1 MFAGGTLV
9 SGVGMSLNADA
20 CLTGVY
26 LCIVFYAASK
36 VLIYILL
43 AEKVH
48 VVWSAGVP
56 IRRFQSRIW
65 IFCAVVMLGY
75 VVIFVLMLIGRVGYL
90 NPPDEN
96 GNQSCTI
103 GLEPMASI
111 PLLAYDAWLNC
122 MLTSLFVY
130 PLLSPS
136 FWGRNRG
143 SGGDV
148 PEGRRPM
155 NPKLRALAKRTCFA
169 AAIALGTSV
178 VNILVLTLLHGR
190 QLGWVCLASC
200 GLDVTINAI
209 AIFLI
214 TRKTHSDD
222 SSSSPRHDKSPPA
235 QAHYPHNLATLHAKS
250 HFDVDEDVTTTQ
262 EHSHPPHPP
271 HHPTG
276 AGVVPFTRAAAAAVA
291 AVALSPKSIIP
302 GSGKHRKSL
311 SSPKHQQ
318 HPHGQVRVHTPSTK
332 RPSTGGHGGP
342 DGMLESRDATLS
354 QIGDFAVT
362 RDDGETTGGTT
373 SVGSVVAGFMGG
385 SSRASRTSLRK
396 DKGIKGNNMQM
407 VPVLVQAD
415 GRGVTSTLS
424 LGGLQEE
431 FEPRGSESVP
441 KMYAF
446 GDDDD
451 DYEDELRSK
460 KAKETSLRYENP
472 AFSPHPRFICACL
485 SLSSPLPEA
494 HCISSSPNT
503 TPRR

>member
-1 MFAGGTLV
+1 MSFYFPTLNLLTLSRFCTIAIFADSWLFVFAGGTLV

-130 PLLSPS
+130 PLL
-136 FWGRNRG
+136 R
-143 SGGDV
+143 
-148 PEGRRPM
+148 RRPM

-200 GLDVTINAI
+200 GLDV
-209 AIFLI
+209 
-214 TRKTHSDD
+214 
-222 SSSSPRHDKSPPA
+222 
-235 QAHYPHNLATLHAKS
+235 
-250 HFDVDEDVTTTQ
+250 
-262 EHSHPPHPP
+262 
-271 HHPTG
+271 
-276 AGVVPFTRAAAAAVA
+276 
-291 AVALSPKSIIP
+291 
-302 GSGKHRKSL
+302 
-311 SSPKHQQ
+311 
-318 HPHGQVRVHTPSTK
+318 
-332 RPSTGGHGGP
+332 
-342 DGMLESRDATLS
+342 
-354 QIGDFAVT
+354 
-362 RDDGETTGGTT
+362 
-373 SVGSVVAGFMGG
+373 
-385 SSRASRTSLRK
+385 
-396 DKGIKGNNMQM
+396 
-407 VPVLVQAD
+407 
-415 GRGVTSTLS
+415 
-424 LGGLQEE
+424 
-431 FEPRGSESVP
+431 
-441 KMYAF
+441 
-446 GDDDD
+446 
-451 DYEDELRSK
+451 
-460 KAKETSLRYENP
+460 
-472 AFSPHPRFICACL
+472 
-485 SLSSPLPEA
+485 
-494 HCISSSPNT
+494 
-503 TPRR
+503 